1 MHSPTS
7 TDDVKEMFNRISPTY
22 DLLNALLSGGVHRS
36 WAKKAVLAAPSFPE
50 GECLDLCTGTGA
62 LVPELSKRY
71 GKVIAADI
79 SPRMLALGIK
89 NYSHISNCEWVE
101 ANALNLPFSDQRFD
115 VTTVAYG
122 VRNWPDPEKGL
133 QEIYRVT
140 KPGGYISVLEF
151 GQPSNPL
158 WRWVFTQ
165 YSRLVIPLLGGVI
178 SGDSSAYTY
187 LPETSANF
195 PCGSKFEELLRTT
208 AWSPI
213 TTTSLMGGIA
223 FYYLAQKVED

>member
-22 DLLNALLSGGVHRS
+22 DLLNALLSGGIHRQ
-36 WAKKAVLAAPSFPE
+36 WAKKTVLAAPAIPD

-62 LVPELSKRY
+62 LVPALSKRY
-71 GKVIAADI
+71 RKVVAADI
-79 SPRMLALGIK
+79 SPKMLELGVK
-89 NYSHISNCEWVE
+89 NYPHITNCEWVE
-101 ANALNLPFSDQRFD
+101 ANALSLPFSDERFN

-122 VRNWPDPEKGL
+122 VRNWPNPEKGL
-133 QEIYRVT
+133 QEVFRVT

-151 GQPSNPL
+151 GQPSNPV

-165 YSRLVIPLLGGVI
+165 YSKIVIPLLGRII

-187 LPETSANF
+187 LPETSAKF
-195 PCGSKFEELLRTT
+195 PCGARFEELLRKTG
-208 AWSPI
+208 WSPV

-223 FYYLAQKVED
+223 FTYLAKRP